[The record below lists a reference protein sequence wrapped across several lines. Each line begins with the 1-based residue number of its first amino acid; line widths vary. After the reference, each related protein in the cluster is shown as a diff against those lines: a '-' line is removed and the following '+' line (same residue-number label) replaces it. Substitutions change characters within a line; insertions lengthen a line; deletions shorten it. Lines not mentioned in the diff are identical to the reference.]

1 MHARPPILGLLALAL
16 AGCPSTNV
24 VVGGS
29 SAGESG
35 DTTDPASTDTTA
47 TDTDTAETGDG
58 DGDIVEDHRTFF
70 IGESTKFDGGGLC
83 DNSGLNAVTST
94 LRNELDDAGWAGL
107 RFVDDD
113 SWPEDFREAT
123 LSGLALD
130 VLHGDAARLSI
141 YAGHGN
147 VGFLQWGRP
156 SDNGTCRTTID
167 LNARLGTLAGDTA
180 ATTML
185 MTSCTM
191 RVDQLWPNFQNQA
204 CRQFLGY
211 HDSPY
216 IGYDEARKVFTRTQ
230 DGQSTA
236 DAWLEEMDANIVSN
250 SPVVFTMGTS
260 PDDATNVHGMTNLAS
275 GEGLIENVAEPADH
289 FFFELYDNGCTKKC
303 GNCNG
308 NAPALPEL
316 MLTAPVPRVTL
327 TRPLRSADDLVAH
340 AALLIA
346 RFDVGAL
353 DQAQQAR
360 LEAWADTVVTR
371 GDVSYAQI
379 LDEPRLDLS
388 YDPSSDLLRIT
399 DRDALARARP
409 EPGSIVEDPP
419 GLEDTLR
426 LEAEAVRTELQ
437 TIPGALDLLGS
448 VFELTTREVGYG
460 SADTQADPIAFEYMF
475 TLPGQLEGLA
485 LPDRRLAIGV
495 TRLGELSTLAVSMI
509 EVEVTGAVGFQRA
522 PQQALEAL
530 SAEVLAQYPSALD
543 IELVAPK
550 VGYQLAEGQLSSEAL
565 PSLLVGYVLAFGP
578 AADPVVSRRIPVRI
592 VLSEPD
598 APIESL
604 AAVDPNPQAGDQ
616 RAAN

>member
-1 MHARPPILGLLALAL
+1 MLGLVL

-29 SAGESG
+29 SVGESG
-35 DTTDPASTDTTA
+35 DTSDPAGSDTTA
-47 TDTDTAETGDG
+47 TDTNTGETGDG
-58 DGDIVEDHRTFF
+58 DGDVVQDHRTYF

-94 LRNELDDAGWAGL
+94 LRNELVDAGWTGL
-107 RFVDDD
+107 RFVNDN

-123 LSGLALD
+123 MSDLALD
-130 VLHGDAARLSI
+130 EIHGDAARLSI

-147 VGFLQWGRP
+147 VGMLQWGRP
-156 SDNGTCRTTID
+156 SDNGVCRTNID
-167 LNARLGTLAGDTA
+167 PNARLGTLAGDTA
-180 ATTML
+180 GATML

-191 RVDQLWPNFQNQA
+191 RADQLWPVFQNQA

-211 HDSPY
+211 HDSPF
-216 IGYDEARKVFTRTQ
+216 IGHDEARKVFKRTQ
-230 DGQSTA
+230 DSQPTA
-236 DAWLEEMDANIVSN
+236 DAWLEEMEANIGSN

-260 PDDATNVHGMTNLAS
+260 PDDATSTHGITNLAS
-275 GEGLIENVAEPADH
+275 GEGMIMNVGEPADN
-289 FFFELYDNGCTKKC
+289 FQFELWDNGCTKIC

-308 NAPALPEL
+308 NAPPLPEIMFGAL
-316 MLTAPVPRVTL
+316 VPRVTL

-346 RFDVGAL
+346 RFDVGPL

-360 LEAWADTVVTR
+360 LEVWASSVVER
-371 GDVSYAQI
+371 GEISYAQI

-399 DRDALARARP
+399 NRDALARARP
-409 EPGSIVEDPP
+409 GPGSIVDDPP
-419 GLEDTLR
+419 GLEATLR
-426 LEAEAVRTELQ
+426 LEAEAVRAELQ

-448 VFELTTREVGYG
+448 VFEVTTRELGYG
-460 SADTQADPIAFEYMF
+460 SADMQTGPIAFEYMF
-475 TLPGQLEGLA
+475 TLPGQFEGLA
-485 LPDRRLAIGV
+485 LPDRRLGIGV
-495 TRLGELSTLAVSMI
+495 TRLGELSTLVVS
-509 EVEVTGAVGFQRA
+509 VVDVQVTGTVGFQRT
-522 PQQALEAL
+522 PQEAIDVLE
-530 SAEVLAQYPSALD
+530 AEVLAQYQSALD
-543 IELVAPK
+543 IEIVVPR
-550 VGYQLAEGQLSSEAL
+550 VGYQLAEGQLSTEAL

-578 AADPVVSRRIPVRI
+578 EANPVVSRRVPVRI
-592 VLSEPD
+592 SLSEPD